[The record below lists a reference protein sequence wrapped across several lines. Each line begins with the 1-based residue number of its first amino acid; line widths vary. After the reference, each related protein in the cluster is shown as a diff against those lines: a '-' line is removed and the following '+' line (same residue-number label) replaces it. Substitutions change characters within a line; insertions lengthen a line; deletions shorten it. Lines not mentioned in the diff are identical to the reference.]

1 MTETSLYDLLQD
13 MLTLQAEV
21 FTCVSEDICH
31 KVLRNGKQI
40 SSTYKRSERRDRSR
54 KYK

>member
-21 FTCVSEDICH
+21 FTCISEDICH
-31 KVLRNGKQI
+31 KVLRNGK
-40 SSTYKRSERRDRSR
+40 
-54 KYK
+54 